1 MLSVKGVSRS
11 YGQVRAVEDISFD
24 VHEGEVLCLVGDN
37 GAGKSTVV
45 KMIAGLVTPNGGDI
59 EFRGRSIPCGDP
71 GAVRRLGIE
80 TVYQDLALCGN
91 LSVLHNLVLGDE
103 PRLHGLPGLLGLR
116 DDRESAQRPASA
128 SHSWASTSQTC
139 AL

>member
-59 EFRGRSIPCGDP
+59 EFRGGRSHAATP
-71 GAVRRLGIE
+71 VLF
-80 TVYQDLALCGN
+80 VDLVSKPFIRTWLCAATSASCTTWCWAMSRGCTDCRDYWDCAMTGSR
-91 LSVLHNLVLGDE
+91 LSV
-103 PRLHGLPGLLGLR
+103 R
-116 DDRESAQRPASA
+116 ASA

>member
-1 MLSVKGVSRS
+1 MLSVKNVSRS

-45 KMIAGLVTPNGGDI
+45 KMIAGLVTPNSGHI
-59 EFRGRSIPCGDP
+59 EFEGRPVPHGDP

-91 LSVLHNLVLGDE
+91 LSVLHNLVLGAE
-103 PRLHGLPGLLGLR
+103 PKVHGFPGVLGLR
-116 DDRESAQRPASA
+116 EDRESASVLGSA
-128 SHSWASTSQTC
+128 LRSSALSCPTC
-139 AL
+139 AP